1 MSKDESF
8 EFFVSVSS
16 LLVVILHNLVLL
28 VGVFKNMC
36 NAHTATNQVFK
47 LQTLKLSVEMMGE
60 HLKTHTYIP
69 KKEALEEGRRRGNR
83 SETRRTTLI
92 VTNVKSCCQTDQ
104 GHFFAPSKRP

>member
-1 MSKDESF
+1 
-8 EFFVSVSS
+8 
-16 LLVVILHNLVLL
+16 
-28 VGVFKNMC
+28 MC

-47 LQTLKLSVEMMGE
+47 SQTLKLSVEMMGGAFE
-60 HLKTHTYIP
+60 NTHTYIP